1 MNTYTAYF
9 RTDANYA
16 TRDIEADT
24 PERALAEARK
34 IAETDA
40 HALWFTPYDEA
51 PINEIMIED
60 EDSHEVAAWQD
71 EDLSLQLAARD
82 LLSAAEKVLDRWQ
95 NGDIGEVIRELAVAV
110 DAAKGGAA

>member
-16 TRDIEADT
+16 TRDIDADT

-34 IAETDA
+34 IADTDA

-51 PINEIMIED
+51 PINEIVIED
-60 EDSHEVAAWQD
+60 EDSQGLAAWQD
-71 EDLSLQLAARD
+71 EDLSLRLAGRD
-82 LLSAAEKVLDRWQ
+82 LLEATEKILDRRQ
-95 NGDIGEVIRELAVAV
+95 NGDIGEVIHELSVAVA
-110 DAAKGGAA
+110 AAKGGVA